1 MAATMNP
8 PPPIFPLD
16 EDVTAKANPTVTA
29 ASTAFPPF
37 SRISIPASDAWRLVE
52 TTMPFSPKT
61 GPELAAVNG

>member
-16 EDVTAKANPTVTA
+16 EDVTAKANPTATA

-37 SRISIPASDAWRLVE
+37 FRIWIPASDACLLVE
-52 TTMPFSPKT
+52 TTIPFSPKT
-61 GPELAAVNG
+61 GSELAAINM